1 MFLGWVLEY
10 GGVAPLYTCINS
22 VVVFDYRYKLVN
34 NQYFLQLMV

>member
-10 GGVAPLYTCINS
+10 GGVAPLYIIS
-22 VVVFDYRYKLVN
+22 VIVFDYRYKLVN